1 MKIISSITVWGDSI
15 MRGVIFDAAASK
27 YKFLK
32 NSAVSLFTK
41 TFPIR
46 VDNRSRFGTT
56 APRALEAMRKSLTGT
71 DESELILL
79 EFGGN
84 DCDYNWAEV
93 SKDPYADH
101 QPNTPIPQFHTALR
115 EMIQTV
121 QAAGKRPA
129 VMSLPPID
137 STRYFDFITTPENV
151 DSDRV
156 LTFLSDKEFI
166 YRHQERYSNAVCRV
180 AAEMKVPLIDVREK
194 FLMQRNVRKFLC
206 IDGIHPDEEGQKLI
220 HEVFADTYEIYSSSR

>member
-1 MKIISSITVWGDSI
+1 MRIISSITVWGDSI

-32 NSAVSLFTK
+32 DSAVSLFTK

-46 VDNRSRFGTT
+46 VNNRSRFGTT
-56 APRALEAMRKSLTGT
+56 APRALEAMRKSLAES

-93 SKDPYADH
+93 SRDPYADH
-101 QPNTPIPQFHTALR
+101 LPNTPIPEFTQALH
-115 EMIQTV
+115 EMV
-121 QAAGKRPA
+121 QVVENAGKRPV

-137 STRYFDFITTPENV
+137 STRYFDFITSPENV
-151 DSDRV
+151 DPERV
-156 LTFLSDKEFI
+156 LTFLTDKEHI
-166 YRHQERYSNAVCRV
+166 YRHQERYSNAACRV
-180 AAEMKVPLIDVREK
+180 ASDLRVPLIDVREK
-194 FLMQRNVRKFLC
+194 FLLQRNIRNFLC
-206 IDGIHPDEEGQKLI
+206 IDGIHPNEEGQRLI
-220 HEVFADTYEIYSSSR
+220 HEVLAKTYEAYQGA